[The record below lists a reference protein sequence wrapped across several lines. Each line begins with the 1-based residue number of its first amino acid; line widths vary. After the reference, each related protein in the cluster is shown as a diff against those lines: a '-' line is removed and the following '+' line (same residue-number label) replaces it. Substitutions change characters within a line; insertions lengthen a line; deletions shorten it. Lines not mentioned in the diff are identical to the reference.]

1 MINHKFKCI
10 FIHIPCAGVTSIE
23 NWICGKD
30 YWNIDNKEKHLLSCQ
45 AKEMYAEYWD
55 EYFKFSIVRNPYR
68 RTVSMLKD
76 PSFFGVTIDE
86 GNLDFTKYL
95 NNFGFPITVEY
106 DHRFYNKNDIQIKNP
121 QPNCVY
127 KNFLSEKID
136 CIYKYEQGHRFIQKD
151 LSDRLSIPI
160 NRMKHLQKNKIYP
173 TINNFVETNSI
184 YQRDFTEYNYEPRLQ
199 INVYYLYKQE

>member
-10 FIHIPCAGVTSIE
+10 FIHIPCAGGTSIE

-86 GNLDFTKYL
+86 GNLDFT
-95 NNFGFPITVEY
+95 
-106 DHRFYNKNDIQIKNP
+106 
-121 QPNCVY
+121 
-127 KNFLSEKID
+127 
-136 CIYKYEQGHRFIQKD
+136 
-151 LSDRLSIPI
+151 

-184 YQRDFTEYNYEPRLQ
+184 YQRDFTEYNYEPRL
-199 INVYYLYKQE
+199 